1 MFENLTDKL
10 QRVFRKLSGQGIL
23 TESNISEAM
32 DQIRDA
38 LLEADVNYNVVKEFT
53 AEVRKDCLGIEVL
66 KTVTPGQ
73 QLIKIVNDRL
83 VELMGKDSSPLN
95 TGGAYPAVIMLV
107 GLHGGGKTTTCAK
120 LALNLKKDNKK
131 VLLVAGDIYRPAAV
145 DQLKIL
151 GGENGISV
159 YSEPG
164 NPNVPSIARNAV
176 EHAKKEA
183 VDVVIID
190 TAGRLQ
196 VDEQMVAELV
206 RIKQAVNPREILLV
220 ADAALGQ
227 EAVSVADHFH
237 KALALTGVILTKLDG
252 DARGGAALSIRK
264 VTGCP
269 IKFVG
274 VGEKVADLDVFYPE
288 RMASRMLGM
297 GDIVSL
303 VEKAALEIDKE
314 ETERLQEKLRTKS
327 FDLEDFLQQLKQMKK
342 MGGLESV
349 LKLLPGGNQIAN
361 LPDFD
366 DKSFTHMEAVISSM
380 TKAEKKNPDLIDFS
394 RKKRISKG
402 SGTSLEEVGQLL
414 KQFAMMQKF
423 LKQTSLVNRLMSG
436 SPLSNPG
443 ALANKVRRGNNFT
456 PSKKKRRK

>member
-10 QRVFRKLSGQGIL
+10 QKVFRKISGQGIL
-23 TESNISEAM
+23 TESNVSEAM

-38 LLEADVNYNVVKEFT
+38 LLDADVNHNVVREFT
-53 AEVRKDCLGIEVL
+53 GEIRKDCLGIEVL

-73 QLIKIVNDRL
+73 QLVKIVNDRL
-83 VELMGKDSSPLN
+83 IELMGKEASPLSI
-95 TGGAYPAVIMLV
+95 GGAHPAVIMVV

-120 LALNLKKDNKK
+120 IALNLRKDNKK
-131 VLLVAGDIYRPAAV
+131 ALLVAGDIYRPAAI
-145 DQLKIL
+145 DQLEIL
-151 GGENGISV
+151 GRENGMPV
-159 YSEPG
+159 HSERG
-164 NPNVPSIARNAV
+164 NPNVPSIAKNAV
-176 EHAKKEA
+176 EYARKEA
-183 VDVVIID
+183 IDVVIID

-196 VDEQMVAELV
+196 IDEQMVAELV
-206 RIKQAVNPREILLV
+206 RVKQAVNPKEILLV

-274 VGEKVADLDVFYPE
+274 VGEKIADLDVFYPE
-288 RMASRMLGM
+288 RMASRILGM

-314 ETERLQEKLRTKS
+314 DSERLQEKLRTKS
-327 FDLEDFLQQLKQMKK
+327 FDLDDFLQQLKQMKK

-349 LKLLPGGNQIAN
+349 LKLLPGGNK
-361 LPDFD
+361 LSGVPDFD
-366 DKSFTHMEAVISSM
+366 DRTFTHMEAIISAM

-436 SPLSNPG
+436 SPFSDPG
-443 ALANKVRRGNNFT
+443 SLANKIRRGSNFT

>member
-10 QRVFRKLSGQGIL
+10 QKVFRKLSGQGIL
-23 TESNISEAM
+23 TESNVSEAM

-38 LLEADVNYNVVKEFT
+38 LLDADVNYNVVKEFT
-53 AEVRKDCLGIEVL
+53 EEVRKDCLGIEVL

-73 QLIKIVNDRL
+73 QLVKIVNDRL
-83 VELMGKDSSPLN
+83 IELMGKEASPLI

-120 LALNLKKDNKK
+120 LALNLKRDNKK
-131 VLLVAGDIYRPAAV
+131 ALLVAGDIYRPAAI

-159 YSEPG
+159 YSERG
-164 NPNVPSIARNAV
+164 NPNVPSIAKNAV

-183 VDVVIID
+183 FDVVIID

-196 VDEQMVAELV
+196 IDEQMVAELV
-206 RIKQAVNPREILLV
+206 RIKQAVNPKEILLV

-237 KALALTGVILTKLDG
+237 KTLALTGVILTKLDG

-274 VGEKVADLDVFYPE
+274 VGEKIADLDVFYPE
-288 RMASRMLGM
+288 RMASRILGM

-314 ETERLQEKLRTKS
+314 DSERLQEKLRTKS
-327 FDLEDFLQQLKQMKK
+327 FDLDDFLQQLRQMKK

-349 LKLLPGGNQIAN
+349 LKLLPGGNKLAEM
-361 LPDFD
+361 PDFD
-366 DKSFTHMEAVISSM
+366 DKTFTHMEAIISAM
-380 TKAEKKNPDLIDFS
+380 TKAEKKTPDMIDFS

-402 SGTSLEEVGQLL
+402 SGTSFEEVGQLL

-436 SPLSNPG
+436 SPLSNAG
-443 ALANKVRRGNNFT
+443 ALANKIRRGSNFT

>member
-1 MFENLTDKL
+1 MFDNLTEKL
-10 QRVFRKLSGQGIL
+10 QKVFRKLSGQGIL
-23 TESNISEAM
+23 TESNISESM

-38 LLEADVNYNVVKEFT
+38 LLEADVNYNVVKEFI
-53 AEVRKDCLGIEVL
+53 EEIRKDCLGVEVL

-73 QLIKIVNDRL
+73 QLVKIVNDRL
-83 VELMGKDSSPLN
+83 IELMGKDSSPLN

-120 LALNLKKDNKK
+120 LALNLKRDNKK
-131 VLLVAGDIYRPAAV
+131 ALLVAGDIYRPAAI

-164 NPNVPSIARNAV
+164 NPNVPSIAKNAV

-183 VDVVIID
+183 FDVVIID

-196 VDEQMVAELV
+196 IDEQMVSELV
-206 RIKQAVNPREILLV
+206 RVKQAVNPKEILLV

-274 VGEKVADLDVFYPE
+274 VGEKIADLDVFYPE

-303 VEKAALEIDKE
+303 VEKAAMEIDKE
-314 ETERLQEKLRTKS
+314 DSERLQEKLRTKS
-327 FDLEDFLQQLKQMKK
+327 FDLDDFLQQLKQMKK

-349 LKLLPGGNQIAN
+349 LKLLPGGNQLAN
-361 LPDFD
+361 MPDFD
-366 DKSFTHMEAVISSM
+366 DKSFTHMEAIISSM
-380 TKAEKKNPDLIDFS
+380 NKAEKKNPDMIDFS
-394 RKKRISKG
+394 RRKRISKG

-423 LKQTSLVNRLMSG
+423 LKQTSLVNRLMAG
-436 SPLSNPG
+436 SPFGNPG
-443 ALANKVRRGNNFT
+443 ALANKIRRGSNFT
-456 PSKKKRRK
+456 PGKKKRRK

>member
-10 QRVFRKLSGQGIL
+10 QKVFRKLSGQGIL

-32 DQIRDA
+32 EQIRDA
-38 LLEADVNYNVVKEFT
+38 LIDADVNYNVVKEFT
-53 AEVRKDCLGIEVL
+53 EEIRKDCLGIEVL

-73 QLIKIVNDRL
+73 QLVKIVNDKL
-83 VELMGKDSSPLN
+83 IELMGKDSSPLN
-95 TGGAYPAVIMLV
+95 IGGAYPAVIMLV
-107 GLHGGGKTTTCAK
+107 GLHGGGKTTTCVK
-120 LALNLKKDNKK
+120 LAVNLKRDNKK
-131 VLLVAGDIYRPAAV
+131 ALLVAGDIYRPAAI

-159 YSEPG
+159 YAELG
-164 NPNVPSIARNAV
+164 NPNVPAIVKNAV

-183 VDVVIID
+183 FDVVIID

-196 VDEQMVAELV
+196 IDEQMVAELV
-206 RIKQAVNPREILLV
+206 KVKHVVAPKEILLV

-274 VGEKVADLDVFYPE
+274 VGEKIADLDVFYPE

-314 ETERLQEKLRTKS
+314 DSERLQEKLRTKS
-327 FDLEDFLQQLKQMKK
+327 FDLDDFLQQLKQMKK

-361 LPDFD
+361 VPDFD
-366 DKSFTHMEAVISSM
+366 DKSFAHMEAVISSM
-380 TKAEKKNPDLIDFS
+380 NKAERKNPDLIDFS

-436 SPLSNPG
+436 SPLSGPG
-443 ALANKVRRGNNFT
+443 GLTNKIRRGSNFT

>member
-10 QRVFRKLSGQGIL
+10 QKVFRKLSGQGIL

-32 DQIRDA
+32 EQIRDA
-38 LLEADVNYNVVKEFT
+38 LIDADVNYNVVKEFT
-53 AEVRKDCLGIEVL
+53 EEIRKDCLGIEVL

-73 QLIKIVNDRL
+73 QLVKIVNDRL
-83 VELMGKDSSPLN
+83 IGLMGKDASPLN
-95 TGGAYPAVIMLV
+95 IGGAYPAVIMLV

-131 VLLVAGDIYRPAAV
+131 ALLVAGDIYRPAAI
-145 DQLKIL
+145 DQLEIL
-151 GGENGISV
+151 GRENGIAV
-159 YSEPG
+159 YSERG
-164 NPNVPSIARNAV
+164 NPNVTSIAKNAV
-176 EHAKKEA
+176 EQAKKDSI
-183 VDVVIID
+183 DVVIID

-196 VDEQMVAELV
+196 IDEQMVAELV
-206 RIKQAVNPREILLV
+206 RVKQAVNPKEILLV

-274 VGEKVADLDVFYPE
+274 VGEKIADLDVFYPE
-288 RMASRMLGM
+288 RMASRILGM

-303 VEKAALEIDKE
+303 VEKAAMEIDKE
-314 ETERLQEKLRTKS
+314 DSERLQEKLRTKS
-327 FDLEDFLQQLKQMKK
+327 FDLDDFLQQLKQMKK

-349 LKLLPGGNQIAN
+349 LKLLPGGNQLAGV
-361 LPDFD
+361 PDFD
-366 DKSFTHMEAVISSM
+366 DKTFTHMEAIISAM
-380 TKAEKKNPDLIDFS
+380 TKAEKKDPNLIDFA

-436 SPLSNPG
+436 SPFSNPG
-443 ALANKVRRGNNFT
+443 ALANKIRRGSNFT